1 MFEKKITPTTTPTP
15 LAKPATSA
23 TTQTAKPGLVEQ
35 FKANPEGAV
44 VAIAA
49 GIFSWL
55 ILYWFWLI
63 IWRRGIKQPF
73 YFFRRVFYKTGEIL
87 SGLKESGLFSAFRGE
102 EQKQHG
108 SAGFAYNSEIKELTN
123 QPFKA
128 GDIQAG
134 RVKDLLILNKLVIL
148 PRETALK
155 HTLVVGPTGAGKS
168 RSFFLPNCYNAG
180 RSSFIATDPKSEL
193 WNLTAGAQIKPLRFA
208 PAEPDSSAPFNFV
221 AYCKSI
227 DYAEKVA
234 GAVIHAGATGN
245 GGDKF
250 WADAEEQLLTAIL
263 VHTAHSDT
271 PTATHAYEL
280 LTAGTKTLCEILE
293 NSGQKTAKRL
303 VASFADS
310 DEKVQTGVIQGLS
323 GKLRF
328 LENPAI
334 RRFTSSTQHAFDFG
348 ALREQPIQ
356 IYWCLKQD
364 DVARLQVLTTIF
376 FSIIITQLLQQ
387 ETGQTPVNMF
397 FDEFANV
404 GKIKGFE
411 SHITLLRGQGIA
423 VSAGLQS
430 TSQLEHLYGRAAG
443 KIILDNFNNKF
454 ILSGLQGES
463 AEEFSKQLGE
473 GTHYEQTMSYS
484 TTPDGFIS
492 SRTTTS
498 TGDKTHGR
506 RLLTADELRRIPKDT
521 AILISTNLRPI
532 KMKRLFFNDPPAS
545 KTPAQTLHCPPE
557 IATPEYKNAK
567 RRKKTIVDS
576 IPDFEVSAA
585 PDGDYEEPT
594 RVRPTTPNFTF
605 EDLHPDAAIKEF
617 FGRTDDD
624 DDGWRPA

>member
-15 LAKPATSA
+15 LAKTATSA
-23 TTQTAKPGLVEQ
+23 TTQTAKPGLIEQ
-35 FKANPEGAV
+35 FQRNPEGAV

-55 ILYWFWLI
+55 ILIYIGLI
-63 IWRRGIKQPF
+63 IWRGIKLPF
-73 YFFRRVFYKTGEIL
+73 YFL
-87 SGLKESGLFSAFRGE
+87 QNLFHKLGIGNKPGQ

-108 SAGFAYNSEIKELTN
+108 SAGFAYNNEIKELTN

-155 HTLVVGPTGAGKS
+155 HTLVIGPTGAGKS
-168 RSFFLPNCYNAG
+168 RSFFLPNCYDAG

-193 WNLTAGAQIKPLRFA
+193 WNLTAANQIKPLRFA
-208 PAEPDSSAPFNFV
+208 PAEPNNSAPFNFV

-234 GAVIHAGATGN
+234 GAVVHASGTAKGADTHWTN
-245 GGDKF
+245 G
-250 WADAEEQLLTAIL
+250 EEQLLTAIL
-263 VHTAHSDT
+263 IHTAHSET

-280 LTAGTKTLCEILE
+280 LTSGEKTMCEILE
-293 NSGQKTAKRL
+293 NSDQRTAQRL
-303 VASFADS
+303 VSSFANS
-310 DEKVQTGVIQGLS
+310 DEKFKTSVVQGLS

-328 LENPAI
+328 LESPAI
-334 RRFTSSTQHAFDFG
+334 RRFTSSTQHAFEFG
-348 ALREQPIQ
+348 ALREKPIQ
-356 IYWCLKQD
+356 IYWCLEQD

-376 FSIIITQLLQQ
+376 FSIIITQLLKQR
-387 ETGQTPVNMF
+387 TGQTPVNLF
-397 FDEFANV
+397 FDEFANI

-430 TSQLEHLYGRAAG
+430 TAQLANIYGPAAG
-443 KIILDNFNNKF
+443 KVILDNFNNKF

-473 GTHYEQTMSYS
+473 GTHYEQTTSYS
-484 TTPDGFIS
+484 NTPDGLIG

-506 RLLTADELRRIPKDT
+506 RLLTADELRRMPKKQ
-521 AILISTNLRPI
+521 AILISTNLRPV

-545 KTPAQTLHCPPE
+545 KTPAQTLCCPPE
-557 IATPEYKNAK
+557 LITPEYKNA
-567 RRKKTIVDS
+567 RRKKTI
-576 IPDFEVSAA
+576 IPDFEVSAPPPA
-585 PDGDYEEPT
+585 GDYEEPT
-594 RVRPTTPNFTF
+594 QPRPATPHFTV
-605 EDLHPDAAIKEF
+605 EALHAKNLKEF
-617 FGRTDDD
+617 FEGTDDE
-624 DDGWRPA
+624 DDGRRKA